1 MDFGATDIQ
10 HTGTELIQQMQQ
22 CDHRRA
28 LIASTEFEQNN
39 RPGHRKP
46 SVRIDETQCFS
57 SMTARVFNWSMR
69 AQGALLGLLA
79 AGIAIVLMVPASI
92 LVQHRLGQAS
102 VERYGSTITAQLA
115 ALAATPV
122 VTHDRID
129 LNVITTHLAD
139 DAAIVNTAIYTVD
152 NRLIS
157 TGGRVPAEATRDAPE
172 STVFIVLADH
182 MPAELVTIASRC
194 IRIDFSAIADDVVAA
209 TLRAEGVPPEQA
221 QQSAQAA
228 KGDLSRARLLAVD
241 PNLVVRR
248 EMFAQTPY
256 ALDGTGRAVVAAV
269 DEIIAAIEA
278 AAAPL
283 VERHAGEVTALEQ
296 RIAAMGERGSGK
308 KALEERHKRE
318 LRRHRTDE
326 LRSGLVTLGGAYRDA
341 LVAGH
346 LPRPD
351 SAATAISRIH
361 ASLEAFERNPNEQL
375 LLQSLLLGL
384 PSIVR

>member
-1 MDFGATDIQ
+1 MVSVWDCVIGQDNAVRK
-10 HTGTELIQQMQQ
+10 L
-22 CDHRRA
+22 RA
-28 LIASTEFEQNN
+28 SAVSPLHAYLFVGPPGSTKDEAARSFAALLLAGGDDPES
-39 RPGHRKP
+39 RDARLALAGEHPD
-46 SVRIDETQCFS
+46 VRVF
-57 SMTARVFNWSMR
+57 ARV
-69 AQGALLGLLA
+69 GA
-79 AGIAIVLMVPASI
+79 AISKE
-92 LVQHRLGQAS
+92 QADEI
-102 VERYGSTITAQLA
+102 VRLA
-115 ALAATPV
+115 ALAPIESNRKV
-122 VTHDRID
+122 LILDEF
-129 LNVITTHLAD
+129 HL
-139 DAAIVNTAIYTVD
+139 
-152 NRLIS
+152 LS
-157 TGGRVPAEATRDAPE
+157 AEAAAKLLKTIEEPPE

-194 IRIDFSAIADDVVAA
+194 IRIDFSAIPDEVVVA
-209 TLRAEGVPPEQA
+209 TLRAEGVAPEPA
-221 QQSAQAA
+221 HQSAQAA
-228 KGDLSRARLLAVD
+228 RGDLSRARLLAVD
-241 PNLVVRR
+241 PYLSARR

-256 ALDGTGRAVVAAV
+256 TLDGTGRAVVAAV

-283 VERHAGEVTALEQ
+283 VERQASEIVALEQ

-341 LVAGH
+341 LVTGH

-361 ASLEAFERNPNEQL
+361 ASLESFERNPNEQL

-384 PSIVR
+384 PSIAR